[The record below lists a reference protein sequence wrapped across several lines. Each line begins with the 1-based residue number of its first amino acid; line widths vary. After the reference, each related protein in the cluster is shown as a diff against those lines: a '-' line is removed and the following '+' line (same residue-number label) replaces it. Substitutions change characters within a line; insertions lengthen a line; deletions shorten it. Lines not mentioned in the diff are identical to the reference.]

1 MAETKPIVG
10 EKRAFMTGNEV
21 CTWAA
26 LAAQADIM
34 YGYPITPQ
42 NEVMHYWTRL
52 APKFDK
58 KFLQTE
64 DELSAGF
71 TTLGGVLSGARA
83 FTATG
88 GPGNVLM
95 QEPISM
101 AEAMRIPTV
110 MVIQQRGGPSTATV
124 IYSQQE
130 VNLTTFGGN
139 GEGHRIVYSTA
150 THQDLFDYTIKSF
163 NVAWKYR
170 FPTFVL
176 GDGYQAKMRE
186 SLTIYDPESRG
197 IKMIS
202 TEPLVGQ
209 AGMPG
214 VDRDPSLLRNT
225 YNTEEELYAVIKEY
239 QKDYDEMTP
248 QVIEYEEFD
257 CEDADIIVITHGI
270 VSRSAKVAV
279 RELRAEGLKVGY
291 FRPITLRPFP
301 VEALKK
307 ALGRAKH
314 MFLAESAEGQFYR
327 LVTQNIYG
335 QTVPIDTLFKP
346 GVGIT
351 SEEMIEKLRTFF

>member
-1 MAETKPIVG
+1 MAGKPIEG

-21 CTWAA
+21 CSWAA

-42 NEVMHYWTRL
+42 NEIMHYWTRL

-71 TTLGGVLSGARA
+71 TTVGGVLSGARA

-95 QEPISM
+95 QEPIAM
-101 AEAMRIPTV
+101 AEMMRIPTV

-130 VNLTTFGGN
+130 VNLTTYGGN

-163 NVAWKYR
+163 NMAWKYR

-186 SLTIYDPESRG
+186 SLTIYDPEFRG
-197 IKMIS
+197 IKMVPS
-202 TEPLVGQ
+202 EPLVGQ
-209 AGMPG
+209 LGMPG
-214 VDRDPSLLRNT
+214 VERDPSLLRNT
-225 YNTEEELYAVIKEY
+225 YNTEEELYAVIKQY
-239 QKDYDEMTP
+239 QKDYDQMAP
-248 QVIEYEEFD
+248 QIVEHEEFD
-257 CEDADIIVITHGI
+257 CQDADVIVLTHGV
-270 VSRSAKVAV
+270 VSRSAKMAV

-301 VEALKK
+301 TEALKK
-307 ALGRAKH
+307 ALSTAKRI
-314 MFLAESAEGQFYR
+314 FLAESAEGQFYR
-327 LVTQNIYG
+327 LVTQSIYG
-335 QTVPIDTLFKP
+335 ETVPVDTLFKP

-351 SEEMIEKLRTFF
+351 SEELIERLRTFF